1 MDIGAVIIGDELLSG
16 KRQDKHLGFLI
27 DTLTPRG
34 LELSWVRMV
43 GDHPLHLVE
52 TFRQTL
58 ATEAIV
64 FCFGGIGATPD
75 DLTRSSLAQA
85 AGLALHEHPEARALL
100 EARFGEAAYPHRIRM
115 AHLPLGAALI
125 PNPVNQVPGFSLH
138 RHHCVP
144 GFPNMAWP
152 MVQWVLDTH
161 YAHLQK
167 SPDAEMLFTVPGAA
181 ESDLIP
187 LMETL
192 TARFAQLRLSSLP
205 ASERGRFLEIG
216 LKGPAEVLLPAC
228 EQLRAG
234 LQAQSLPFTEQQRV
248 SAAGPAKDTPSA

>member
-34 LELSWVRMV
+34 LELRWVRMV
-43 GDHPLHLVE
+43 GDHPQHLLE
-52 TFRQTL
+52 TFHQTL

-75 DLTRSSLAQA
+75 DLTRSTLAQA
-85 AGLALHEHPEARALL
+85 AGRALQRHPEAQALL

-115 AHLPLGAALI
+115 AHLPVGATLI
-125 PNPVNQVPGFSLH
+125 PNPVNQVPGFSLQQ
-138 RHHCVP
+138 HHCVP

-152 MVQWVLDTH
+152 MVEWVLDT
-161 YAHLQK
+161 YYVHLYT
-167 SPDAEMLFTVPGAA
+167 SPDTEMLFTVQGAA

-187 LMETL
+187 LMEAL
-192 TARFAQLRLSSLP
+192 TARFPQLRLSSLP
-205 ASERGRFLEIG
+205 SGERGRFLEIG
-216 LKGPAEVLLPAC
+216 LKGPEPTLLPAC

-234 LQAQSLPFTEQQRV
+234 LQAQSLSFSEQPRIPTAR
-248 SAAGPAKDTPSA
+248 STPET